1 VSLRRRFLA
10 AFLLVAALPVA
21 ALALLV
27 ERRVARAYDESA
39 RERLLTALDVTRRRL
54 DQLRARAEAQTTAVA
69 TLDLPASP
77 GSADLREL
85 VESLG
90 ARRDLPALELVESD
104 GRILASRHW
113 PAGIGLE
120 DADAAFAGTSFRL
133 EKSASG
139 FGSALRLAIVAER
152 RSTWSGRPILVRG
165 GAFLDGDVAAELG
178 RTADCRL
185 AFYDA
190 ARGAWTAPPDSPL
203 VAFRPSGAPPGGT
216 ADAALDGKP
225 WRFTT
230 TSVAPAL
237 LLVAALPRDDLD
249 RVLGDVRG
257 DTVAAAGLALGLA
270 ALAAVLVAG
279 RLARPIRDL
288 ANGAGR
294 IARGD
299 FDASVQPQG
308 GDELGALA
316 RAFNTMAGDLRTSRE
331 RLVQAERVAAWREM
345 ARRLA
350 HELKNPI
357 FPIQVS
363 LDTLGRALERDPA
376 SFPDLFRASSA
387 TIRQELQAL
396 KRIVEEFSEFAR
408 MPRPRPRPTDLNA
421 VAAQALALHRD
432 RAPGVHVEAELAEGL
447 PPVTVDPDLLGRAL
461 SNLVANAFEA
471 MPEGGTL
478 SLRSRADGDHVEVE
492 VEDTGPGLSE
502 EQRTRLFAPY
512 FTTKRGGTGLGLA
525 IVQGIVS
532 DHGGRVDVRSAAGRG
547 TTFTLSLPVSGRM
560 AAPSGQE

>member
-1 VSLRRRFLA
+1 MSLRRRFLA
-10 AFLLVAALPVA
+10 AFLLVAALPVG

-27 ERRVARAYDESA
+27 ERRVSRAYDESA
-39 RERLLTALDVTRRRL
+39 RQRLLTALDVTRGRL
-54 DQLRARAEAQTTAVA
+54 DRLRARAEAQTTAVA
-69 TLDLPASP
+69 TLDLPAAS
-77 GSADLREL
+77 SADDVRAL

-90 ARRDLPALELVESD
+90 ARRDLPALELLDAD
-104 GRILASRHW
+104 GRVLASRHW
-113 PAGIGLE
+113 PAGIGLP
-120 DADAAFAGTSFRL
+120 DADAVFGGAPFRL
-133 EKSASG
+133 EKAAAG
-139 FGSALRLAIVAER
+139 FAATLRLAVVAER
-152 RSTWSGRPILVRG
+152 RGSWGGRAVLVRAG
-165 GAFLDGDVAAELG
+165 FFLDGDLSGDLA

-185 AFYDA
+185 AFFDS
-190 ARGAWTAPPDSPL
+190 ARGQWTAPPDSPL
-203 VAFRPSGAPPGGT
+203 VGSRPPALPPGET
-216 ADAALDGKP
+216 ADAVLAGKP
-225 WRFTT
+225 WRFSGTAL
-230 TSVAPAL
+230 APGL

-249 RVLGDVRG
+249 RVLGSVHG

-270 ALAAVLVAG
+270 ALAAALVAQ
-279 RLARPIRDL
+279 RLARPIGDL
-288 ANGAGR
+288 ARGAGR

-299 FDASVQPQG
+299 LDASVEPHG
-308 GDELGALA
+308 EDELGALA
-316 RAFNTMAGDLRTSRE
+316 RAFNTMTEDLRVSRE

-376 SFPDLFRASSA
+376 GFPELFRVSSA

-396 KRIVEEFSEFAR
+396 RRIVDEFSEFAR
-408 MPRPRPRPTDLNA
+408 MPRPQPRPIDLNA

-432 RAPGVHVEAELAEGL
+432 RARSVHLECALAEGL
-447 PPVTVDPDLLGRAL
+447 PTVTADPDLLARAL
-461 SNLVANAFEA
+461 SNLVANAIEA

-478 SLRSRADGDHVEVE
+478 RLRTRADGQNVEVE
-492 VEDTGPGLSE
+492 VEDTGPGLSD

-532 DHGGRVDVRSAAGRG
+532 DHGGRIDVRSEAGRG
-547 TTFTLSLPVSGRM
+547 TTFTLSLPT
-560 AAPSGQE
+560 GQRPPQG

>member
-1 VSLRRRFLA
+1 MSLRRRFLV
-10 AFLLVAALPVA
+10 AFLLVTSLPVA

-27 ERRVARAYDESA
+27 ERRVSRAYDDSA
-39 RERLLTALDVTRRRL
+39 RDRLLTALDVTRRRL
-54 DQLRARAEAQTTAVA
+54 DQLRARAEAQATGVA
-69 TLDLPASP
+69 TLDLPAAG
-77 GSADLREL
+77 GSADVREL

-90 ARRDLPALELVESD
+90 ARRDLAALEVLDAD
-104 GRILASRHW
+104 GRLLASRHW
-113 PAGIGLE
+113 PAGVGLE
-120 DADAAFAGTSFRL
+120 DADAVFAGTPYRL
-133 EKSASG
+133 EKSAAG
-139 FGSALRLAIVAER
+139 FGSAARLAIVAER
-152 RSTWSGRPILVRG
+152 QSSWGGRPVLVRG
-165 GAFLDGDVAAELG
+165 GFFLDGDVAVDLG

-185 AFYDA
+185 GFFDA

-203 VAFRPSGAPPGGT
+203 VASRPPATPPGAT
-216 ADAALDGKP
+216 ADAPVDGKP
-225 WRFTT
+225 WRFATLP
-230 TSVAPAL
+230 VAPAL
-237 LLVAALPRDDLD
+237 LLVAALPRADLD

-270 ALAAVLVAG
+270 VLAAALVAG

-288 ANGAGR
+288 AQGAGR

-299 FDASVQPQG
+299 FDASVEPHG
-308 GDELGALA
+308 ADELGALA
-316 RAFNTMAGDLRTSRE
+316 RAFNTMTEDLRTSRA

-376 SFPDLFRASSA
+376 SFPHLFRASSG

-396 KRIVEEFSEFAR
+396 KRIVEEFSDFAR

-432 RAPGVHVEAELAEGL
+432 RAPTVHVESELAEGL
-447 PPVTVDPDLLGRAL
+447 PAVTADPDLLGRAL

-471 MPEGGTL
+471 MPQGGTL
-478 SLRSRADGDHVEVE
+478 RLRTRADGGHVEVE

-532 DHGGRVDVRSAAGRG
+532 DHGGRVDVRSTAGRG
-547 TTFTLSLPVSGRM
+547 TTFTLSLPVSGG
-560 AAPSGQE
+560 PGLV